1 METKPE
7 PMASDTPRNLR
18 AGIAV
23 RAAQVGIMFLVQG
36 MALFLAAGRLSW
48 TWGWTFLGMC
58 LASALINSYFMLRTS
73 PETIVERGQ
82 PKEMRSWDKVVAG
95 LGSLS
100 QFLALPVV
108 AGLDVRFGWGK
119 APGIGWHIA
128 GAVGFAAGLGLF
140 GWAMITNAYF
150 STAVRIQTDRGQT
163 VCRVGPYR
171 VVRHPGYLG
180 FITQSVAI
188 PLLLGSWWALVPG
201 GLAVALV
208 VIRTWLEDRTLQ
220 DELSGYREYAGEV
233 RHRLIPGVW

>member
-7 PMASDTPRNLR
+7 LSAVDTHRSLR
-18 AGIAV
+18 AGMAA
-23 RAAQVGIMFLVQG
+23 RAAQVAVMFLVQG

-48 TWGWTFLGMC
+48 TWAWLFLGIC
-58 LASALINSYFMLRTS
+58 LVSALINSYFMLRTS
-73 PETIVERGQ
+73 PETIAERGQ
-82 PKEMRSWDKVVAG
+82 PKEMRSWDKLVAG
-95 LGSLS
+95 LGSLF

-108 AGLDVRFGWGK
+108 AGLDVRFGWAK
-119 APGIGWHIA
+119 PPGIGWHIA
-128 GAVGFAAGLGLF
+128 GAVGLAAGLGLF

-163 VCRVGPYR
+163 VCRAGPYR

-188 PLLLGSWWALVPG
+188 PLFLGSWWALLPG

-220 DELSGYREYAGEV
+220 DELPGYREYAGEV
-233 RHRLIPGVW
+233 RHRLVPGVW